1 MKRTKNVCALTVA
14 ALATV
19 AAVNYSTDA
28 PDQDRYAASASP
40 CRSAD
45 PSGQPHDCAP
55 LDRSRLTIAALRG
68 M

>member
-1 MKRTKNVCALTVA
+1 MKLTKKVCTLTVA

-19 AAVNYSTDA
+19 AAVSYSMDA
-28 PDQDRYAASASP
+28 PDQDRYAYGASP

-45 PSGQPHDCAP
+45 ASGQPQDCAP
-55 LDRSRLTIAALRG
+55 LDRNRLTIAALHG